1 MPLVEIQVLE
11 GRSAAEKKA
20 LFDAVH
26 AALME
31 ALKIPDD
38 DRLQRLVEHT
48 SEDFEVPAANF
59 TIVKMTMFPGRSE
72 TAKRELYQAIVRNL
86 GELGIEGND
95 VFIVLD
101 EPPLENWGIRG
112 GTPANE
118 LQLGLDLNI

>member
-11 GRSAAEKKA
+11 GRSSAEKRA
-20 LFDAVH
+20 LLDAVH

-38 DRLQRLVEHT
+38 DRLQRLVEHD
-48 SEDFEVPAANF
+48 SEDFEVPSPTF
-59 TIVKMTMFPGRSE
+59 TIVRVAMFPGRSA
-72 TAKRELYQAIVRNL
+72 TAKRDLYQAIVRNL
-86 GELGIEGND
+86 GELGIAGND
-95 VFIVLD
+95 VFIVLE